1 MAMTRVELVNVSKKF
16 GDFVAVNN
24 VSLSVNPGEFLVLL
38 GPSGSGKTTLLR
50 MIAGLIRETSGDIL
64 INGRNVKGIPPYKR
78 NIGFVFQDRALFS
91 HMSVIEN
98 VAFGLRMRGLPKSER
113 YKRAREL
120 LEMVH
125 LTHYE
130 NRSPRL
136 LSGGEQQRVALTRAL
151 ALNPV
156 LLLLDEPLS
165 SLDRKLRIEMRG
177 EVKSIQQKVGIT
189 TVYVTH
195 DQKEALSMA
204 DRVVI
209 FNSGKVEQVG
219 SPTEIYDCPQSKF
232 VAEFIG
238 DMNFFRAKVLQRGR
252 ESCLVLIE
260 DMKVECRIPNRRLR
274 TSDQRLLIGI
284 RPERIRIDS
293 PVPKGDDIQGDVDS
307 ATYQGDIVNYKVLI
321 GENPQSVA
329 ITQVRKAGEEVH
341 SAGEKVSIKWSPE
354 DIVVLTP

>member
-98 VAFGLRMRGLPKSER
+98 VAFGLRMRGSPKSER

-165 SLDRKLRIEMRG
+165 SLDRKLRIEM
-177 EVKSIQQKVGIT
+177 
-189 TVYVTH
+189 
-195 DQKEALSMA
+195 
-204 DRVVI
+204 
-209 FNSGKVEQVG
+209 
-219 SPTEIYDCPQSKF
+219 
-232 VAEFIG
+232 
-238 DMNFFRAKVLQRGR
+238 
-252 ESCLVLIE
+252 
-260 DMKVECRIPNRRLR
+260 
-274 TSDQRLLIGI
+274 
-284 RPERIRIDS
+284 
-293 PVPKGDDIQGDVDS
+293 
-307 ATYQGDIVNYKVLI
+307 
-321 GENPQSVA
+321 
-329 ITQVRKAGEEVH
+329 
-341 SAGEKVSIKWSPE
+341 
-354 DIVVLTP
+354 